1 MGLFKKSKAGKKAA
15 PAKTQPKAPAPVQ
28 NSSQPRTLVK
38 KISLLGDP
46 AVGKTSLIH
55 RFVYEAFDDKYL
67 STIGAKV
74 TKKSHLFAAEE
85 YEGLSQDTNFTFLI
99 WDIAGQKAFKSVHQA
114 YYVGSEGALVVC
126 DLTRKETLD
135 NLLDWISELFKV
147 VRNVPVLIL
156 ANKCDLEDRIC
167 FGEAEL
173 RAVASQINAPFYFSS
188 AKTGHNVEIAFER
201 LGEHILG
208 IEPVAGKADEGAGGP
223 QPPS

>member
-1 MGLFKKSKAGKKAA
+1 MSLFKKKAQHYEPKKEEPSPTPDA
-15 PAKTQPKAPAPVQ
+15 PQA
-28 NSSQPRTLVK
+28 RTLVK

-74 TKKSHLFAAEE
+74 TKKAQFYSTED
-85 YEGLSQDTNFTFLI
+85 YEGLSQDTNLTFLI
-99 WDIAGQKAFKSVHQA
+99 WDIAGQKAFKNIHQT

-147 VRNVPVLIL
+147 VRNVPVLVL
-156 ANKCDLEDRIC
+156 ANKDDLPEEEIC
-167 FGEAEL
+167 FGEPEI
-173 RAVASQINAPFYFSS
+173 RAVASQINAPHYFTS
-188 AKTGHNVEIAFER
+188 AKTGHNVENAFRKFGELV
-201 LGEHILG
+201 LGVRAVEENLA
-208 IEPVAGKADEGAGGP
+208 EDSEESSS
-223 QPPS
+223 QD

>member
-1 MGLFKKSKAGKKAA
+1 MSLFKKKAQDNEPKKKEPKPTPDA
-15 PAKTQPKAPAPVQ
+15 PQA
-28 NSSQPRTLVK
+28 RTLVK

-74 TKKSHLFAAEE
+74 TKKSLFYPTED
-85 YEGLSQDTNFTFLI
+85 YEGLSQDTNLTFLV
-99 WDIAGQKAFKSVHQA
+99 WDIAGQKAFKNVHQT

-147 VRNVPVLIL
+147 VRNVPVLVL
-156 ANKCDLEDRIC
+156 ANKDDLPEEEIC
-167 FGEAEL
+167 FGEPEI
-173 RAVASQINAPFYFSS
+173 RAVASQINAPFYFTS
-188 AKTGHNVEIAFER
+188 AKTGHNVETAFKKFGELVLGVR
-201 LGEHILG
+201 AVEEGFDEDLGESS
-208 IEPVAGKADEGAGGP
+208 P
-223 QPPS
+223 QE